1 MSERERVSDG
11 EGWMVNLVV
20 FEDWETKIMVGV
32 RCRIIG
38 VCVCVRGR
46 EREMY
51 RERERERVRG

>member
-1 MSERERVSDG
+1 
-11 EGWMVNLVV
+11 MVLLVV
-20 FEDWETKIMVGV
+20 FEAWETKVMVGV

-51 RERERERVRG
+51 RERERERVGVEGECVGD